1 MKGTLKDLREAALSG
16 EPDGIATASKSVYE
30 ESVGLY
36 KKGNITGAR
45 ELVTEALAVLKNTP
59 DTHFQMAELHTALS
73 DFNYILGFH
82 REALLSS
89 FAAADH
95 YGRAGRT
102 DEEIRARANCGGL
115 LLNFG
120 VYSEAYEQLL
130 RAQSMAEE
138 QGMPV
143 QEAQCRLNIAFILQ
157 NRGEYILAIDELERA
172 DALFQTG
179 GYTTGRGFC
188 LDRLADIRREQGE
201 YDLALQLHEEALR
214 IKSEDGHTWEKL
226 MIAANYGTTLIK
238 AGEPGKAL
246 ELCHRI
252 LAETEGE
259 ESPDYRAQIHTME
272 AKALL
277 ALELPDRALES
288 IGTAEALFSR
298 SQGGQEDRNE
308 LLKLRADALKQKGMP
323 DEAYSS
329 LREFLERS
337 DEIREQE
344 KRKELA
350 EMRVVTEVKTA
361 LQKDAISAKNRE
373 LEEAN
378 SLLRR
383 ALEQVQAL
391 SGMLPI
397 CPSCKRIRDDEGYW
411 QQIESY
417 ISSHS
422 TAQFSHSLCSD
433 CLKEHYPDIDSGEDG
448 N

>member
-1 MKGTLKDLREAALSG
+1 MKGTLKDLRAAALSG
-16 EPDGIATASKSVYE
+16 ETDGIATASKSVYE

-36 KKGNITGAR
+36 RKGNITGAR
-45 ELVTEALAVLKNTP
+45 ELVTEALAVLEKNPET
-59 DTHFQMAELHTALS
+59 DFQMAEFQTALS
-73 DFNYILGFH
+73 DFNYILGYH

-95 YGRAGRT
+95 YRKADCT

-130 RAQSMAEE
+130 KGQSMAEE
-138 QGMPV
+138 HGMPV

-157 NRGEYILAIDELERA
+157 NRGEYALAIDELERA

-188 LDRLADIRREQGE
+188 LDRLADIRRKKGE
-201 YDLALQLHEEALR
+201 YHKALLLHEEALR
-214 IKSEDGHTWEKL
+214 IKSEDGLAWEKL

-246 ELCHRI
+246 ELCRRI
-252 LAETEGE
+252 MAETEGE
-259 ESPDYRAQIHTME
+259 ESPDYRAQIHTVE

-277 ALELPDRALES
+277 AQELPDRALES
-288 IGTAEALFSR
+288 IGAADILFSR
-298 SQGGQEDRNE
+298 SQGGQEDRNV
-308 LLKLRADALKQKGMP
+308 LLKLRAEALKQKGMP
-323 DEAYSS
+323 DQAYSF

-337 DEIREQE
+337 DELREQE

-378 SLLRR
+378 SRLRR

-397 CPSCKRIRDDEGYW
+397 CPSCKRIRNDEGYW

-433 CLKEHYPDIDSGEDG
+433 CLRKHYPDFDSERDES
-448 N
+448 

>member
-1 MKGTLKDLREAALSG
+1 MQETLHELRKAVRTG
-16 EPDGIATASKSVYE
+16 EPETIAEVSKTLYE
-30 ESVGLY
+30 EAVGMY
-36 KKGNITGAR
+36 KKGNIPGAR
-45 ELVTEALAVLKNTP
+45 EMVTEALKVLENTP
-59 DTHFQMAELHTALS
+59 ETDFQMAEFQTALS
-73 DFNYILGFH
+73 DFNYILGYH

-95 YGRAGRT
+95 YRKADCT

-130 RAQSMAEE
+130 KGQSMAEE
-138 QGMPV
+138 HGMPV

-157 NRGEYILAIDELERA
+157 NRGEYALAIEELERA
-172 DALFQTG
+172 DTLFEAG

-188 LDRLADIRREQGE
+188 LDRLADIRRKKGE
-201 YDLALQLHEEALR
+201 YHKALLLHEEALR
-214 IKSEDGHTWEKL
+214 IKSEDGLAWEKL
-226 MIAANYGTTLIK
+226 MLTANYGTTLIM
-238 AGEPGKAL
+238 AGKPDEAQ
-246 ELCHRI
+246 ELCQRI
-252 LAETEGE
+252 LGETEGE
-259 ESPDYRAQIHTME
+259 ESPDYRAQIHTVE

-277 ALELPDRALES
+277 ALGLPDRALES
-288 IGTAEALFSR
+288 IDTAEALFSR

-308 LLKLRADALKQKGMP
+308 LMKLRAEALKQKGMA
-323 DEAYSS
+323 DQAYSS

-337 DEIREQE
+337 EELRDRE
-344 KRKELA
+344 KKKELA
-350 EMRVVTEVKTA
+350 EMRIVTEVKTA
-361 LQKDAISAKNRE
+361 LQKDTISAKNRE

-378 SLLRR
+378 SRLIK

-397 CPSCKRIRDDEGYW
+397 CPSCKRIRDDAGYW

-433 CLKEHYPDIDSGEDG
+433 CLRKHYPDFDSERDES
-448 N
+448 